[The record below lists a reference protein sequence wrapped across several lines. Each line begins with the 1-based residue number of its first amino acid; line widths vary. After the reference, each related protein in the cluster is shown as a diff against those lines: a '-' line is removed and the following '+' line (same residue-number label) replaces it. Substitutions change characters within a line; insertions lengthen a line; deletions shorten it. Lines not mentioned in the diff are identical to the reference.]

1 MLIWIIQVQIHG
13 IHKIILS
20 LSNKT
25 ISNVEKVEIGISKN
39 KEIENLD
46 EIEHLKEEISKEYE
60 ISKDIIYIK
69 LK

>member
-1 MLIWIIQVQIHG
+1 MQIHG